1 MCGGGGGGGAHGAPQ
16 LFVANTYLCAIEKAI
31 MVGSPVVKTNYV
43 AMLYVSKTILERELP
58 GSGPRCRRQV
68 KLYFS
73 SLAEPG
79 RRRATHMDR
88 HSIQFCVAH
97 GNNSLIN

>member
-1 MCGGGGGGGAHGAPQ
+1 MPLNFLSQ
-16 LFVANTYLCAIEKAI
+16 IYTYLCAIAKAI

-43 AMLYVSKTILERELP
+43 AMLYVSKTILERVLP

-73 SLAEPG
+73 ILAELG
-79 RRRATHMDR
+79 HHRATCVRTWTDTPSNSVWHMA
-88 HSIQFCVAH
+88 IIAVV
-97 GNNSLIN
+97 